1 MRRAA
6 ALVGCA
12 PSLLRRQAGVAAVEF
27 ALVSAIFFTMLLGVI
42 EMGRLLWIWNAAV
55 EATRLGARLA
65 VVCDIG
71 DADIKLRMTQRVPN
85 LSTSHITVDY
95 LNPPAAVN
103 TCTSANCK
111 AVSVRLSGYTHQ
123 TVIPFVP
130 LTLTLPPFATTLRK
144 EFMSSAGN
152 SVCS

>member
-1 MRRAA
+1 MSGARAP
-6 ALVGCA
+6 VGRGRS
-12 PSLLRRQAGVAAVEF
+12 PRRQAGVAAVEF
-27 ALVSAIFFTMLLGVI
+27 ALVSGIFFTMLLGVI

-65 VVCDIG
+65 VVCDID
-71 DADIKLRMTQRVPN
+71 DADIKLRMTQRVPQ
-85 LSTSHITVDY
+85 LLPSHITISY

-111 AVSVRLSGYTHQ
+111 AVSVALSGYTHR

-144 EFMSSAGN
+144 EFMNSAGN